1 MGARERLI
9 VPLMDRV
16 DAERNRGPDP
26 KSPDSQPPTQDSP
39 LIVIFNKRAMAAR
52 ALRHSGMDEALR
64 ERKLPHEIID
74 TGTAEESRLAAL
86 EAAQAGH
93 VVVAAGGD
101 GTARHVADGVMSAG
115 NPEAAMGHIPLG
127 TGNDLARAL
136 GRLGHGLE
144 RAIDALQEGRV
155 IRIDVGQVNGH
166 EYFLNV
172 LGIGFDAEVARRQSS
187 RKVKIPSYFPD
198 SVGAIFSY
206 KPCEYRMSWPGG
218 ERVGAA
224 LMTTAMNGVFEGGG
238 VRLAP
243 GASLEDGRLDLYW
256 IHPISL
262 WKFAR
267 YVWAV
272 RWGTHQHLPM
282 LNYWQTDRFTV
293 ETDARLQYHL
303 DGEYR
308 EMPGGGALE
317 VVLHHRGLRIVV

>member
-1 MGARERLI
+1 
-9 VPLMDRV
+9 MDRV
-16 DAERNRGPDP
+16 DAEWTRRPDP
-26 KSPDSQPPTQDSP
+26 ESPDTQPPTQDSP

-74 TGTAEESRLAAL
+74 TATPEESRLTAL
-86 EAAQAGH
+86 EAAKAGH

-101 GTARHVADGVMSAG
+101 GTARHVADGVMSSE
-115 NPEAAMGHIPLG
+115 NPKAAMGHIPLG

-136 GRLGHGLE
+136 GRVGHGLE

-155 IRIDVGQVNGH
+155 IRIDIGQVNGH

-172 LGIGFDAEVARRQSS
+172 LGVGFDAEVARRQSS

-198 SVGAIFSY
+198 SVGAILSY
-206 KPCEYRMSWPGG
+206 RPREYRVSWPGG
-218 ERVGAA
+218 ERVGSA
-224 LMTTAMNGVFEGGG
+224 LMTAAMNGIFEGGG

-243 GASLEDGRLDLYW
+243 KASLEDGLLEMYW
-256 IHPISL
+256 IQPISL

-272 RWGTHQHLPM
+272 RWGTHQNLRM
-282 LNYWQTDRFTV
+282 LQYWQTDRLNV
-293 ETDARLQYHL
+293 ESDGLLQYHL

-308 EMPGGGALE
+308 EMPKGGSLD